1 MDCQAK
7 SDIYQLGKI
16 AGVRCILYCFGIIR
30 IEMSFDYRKS
40 IKNNIEIDS
49 EAQQN

>member
-16 AGVRCILYCFGIIR
+16 AGVRCILYCFGLIR
-30 IEMSFDYRKS
+30 TEMSFDYQVCKKS
-40 IKNNIEIDS
+40 NIEIDS